1 MSSSISSSEAIASR
15 ASPWRVAVCSAAAAL
30 AVAGALEGLTRW
42 HEARTAEALPHSV
55 AEMYAALPHARIF
68 GREIGT
74 QTIAHNVALFSG
86 AKDSASITT
95 GYVGTSRS
103 KVIRPTH
110 FGIAHGANGSGNSY
124 SEISFGLLLQAEAL
138 RHAFPNMRRIYIES
152 SLLLR
157 KPGRLFAEPDHRKY
171 LPLLKEV
178 MPLHE
183 GLPGDELMRQ
193 ALAAMEA
200 SKSGKIDWH
209 PHLLKYR
216 SDLRVSNHVAP
227 TEAPH
232 GMDIN
237 ADPLLKALTPTGERR
252 DLSRSLTA
260 KADQLP
266 EIKAD
271 NIKVQRLRETE
282 QSAPWDGLYDMVARW
297 GHINKIDIVFFQ
309 PPVRSDL
316 YKFQEMNGLHL
327 HVADMRRV
335 ATEYNFPFIDL
346 NRPELQ
352 LADDWSLF
360 SDEDHLETCMG
371 AGVLTM
377 TLDASSQQFMTRR
390 ELLPTISLSELNK
403 IKQDVRTMCEKVS
416 S

>member
-15 ASPWRVAVCSAAAAL
+15 VSPWRVAVCSAAAAL

-42 HEARTAEALPHSV
+42 HEARTADAMPHSV
-55 AEMYAALPHARIF
+55 AEMYAEFPRARIF

-86 AKDSASITT
+86 AQGAASVTS

-103 KVIRPTH
+103 KVIRPEH
-110 FGIAHGANGSGNSY
+110 FGIAHAANGSGNSY

-138 RHAFPNMRRIYIES
+138 RHAFPNMKRVYIES

-171 LPLLKEV
+171 LPLLKQV

-183 GLPGDELMRQ
+183 GLPADESMRQ
-193 ALAAMEA
+193 TLADIEA
-200 SKSGKIDWH
+200 PKSGKFSWY

-216 SDLRVSNHVAP
+216 SDLRVSNYVAP
-227 TEAPH
+227 TEATQ
-232 GMDIN
+232 GIDIN

-252 DLSRSLTA
+252 ELSRSLTP
-260 KADQLP
+260 KGDQLP

-282 QSAPWDGLYDMVARW
+282 ESAPWDGLYDMLARW
-297 GHINKIDIVFFQ
+297 GKAHDIEVVFYQ

-316 YKFQEMNGLHL
+316 YAFQQRNGLVL
-327 HVADMRRV
+327 HVADMQRV
-335 ATEYNFPFIDL
+335 AKQYGTPFIDM
-346 NRPELQ
+346 NRPDLHFQ
-352 LADDWSLF
+352 DDWALF
-360 SDEDHLETCMG
+360 SDEDHLETCTG
-371 AGVLTM
+371 SGLLT
-377 TLDASSQQFMTRR
+377 LALEDGYRQFKDRG
-390 ELLPTISLSELNK
+390 ELLPVVDAQKLLAGRQDALK
-403 IKQDVRTMCEKVS
+403 ICRG
-416 S
+416 

>member
-1 MSSSISSSEAIASR
+1 MSSSISSSEAIAYR
-15 ASPWRVAVCSAAAAL
+15 PSPWRVAVCSAAAAL
-30 AVAGALEGLTRW
+30 AIAGALEGLTRW
-42 HEARTAEALPHSV
+42 YEASTAEALPQSA
-55 AEMYAALPHARIF
+55 AEMYAAFPHARIF

-74 QTIAHNVALFSG
+74 QTIAHNVALFHG
-86 AKDSASITT
+86 AKDAASITT

-110 FGIAHGANGSGNSY
+110 FGIAHAANGSGNSY

-138 RHAFPNMRRIYIES
+138 RHAFPNLRRVYIES

-171 LPLLKEV
+171 LPLLKQV

-183 GLPGDELMRQ
+183 GLPGDESMRQ
-193 ALAAMEA
+193 TLAAMETPKA
-200 SKSGKIDWH
+200 SKFDWH
-209 PHLLKYR
+209 PRLLSLR
-216 SDLRVSNHVAP
+216 SDLRMSNYVAP
-227 TEAPH
+227 TEATQ

-237 ADPLLKALTPTGERR
+237 ADPMLKSLMPTGERR
-252 DLSRSLTA
+252 DLSRSLTP

-297 GHINKIDIVFFQ
+297 GKAHDIEVVFYQ

-316 YKFQEMNGLHL
+316 YAFQQRNGLAL
-327 HVADMRRV
+327 HVADMQRV
-335 ATEYNFPFIDL
+335 AKQYGIPFIEMNRADL
-346 NRPELQ
+346 HFQ
-352 LADDWSLF
+352 DDWALF
-360 SDEDHLETCMG
+360 SDEDHLETCTG
-371 AGVLTM
+371 SGLLT
-377 TLDASSQQFMTRR
+377 LALEDGYRQFKDKG
-390 ELLPTISLSELNK
+390 ELLPVVDARKLASAQQARLSQCNSK
-403 IKQDVRTMCEKVS
+403 
-416 S
+416 

>member
-1 MSSSISSSEAIASR
+1 MSSSISSSEAIAFR

-55 AEMYAALPHARIF
+55 AEMYAAFPHARIF

-86 AKDSASITT
+86 AKDAASITS

-110 FGIAHGANGSGNSY
+110 FGIAHDANGSGNSY
-124 SEISFGLLLQAEAL
+124 NEISFGLLLQAEAL
-138 RHAFPNMRRIYIES
+138 RHAFPNMRRVYIES

-157 KPGRLFAEPDHRKY
+157 KPGRLFVEPDHRKY
-171 LPLLKEV
+171 LPLLKAV

-183 GLPGDELMRQ
+183 GLPGDESMRQ
-193 ALAAMEA
+193 TLAAIEA
-200 SKSGKIDWH
+200 PKSGPLDWH
-209 PHLLKYR
+209 LHLLKYR
-216 SDLRVSNHVAP
+216 SDLRVANYVAP
-227 TEAPH
+227 NEATQ

-252 DLSRSLTA
+252 DLSRNVTP
-260 KADQLP
+260 KVDQLP

-297 GHINKIDIVFFQ
+297 GKAHDIEVVFYQ

-316 YKFQEMNGLHL
+316 YAFQQRNGLAL
-327 HVADMRRV
+327 HVADMQRV
-335 ATEYNFPFIDL
+335 AKQYGIPFIDM
-346 NRPELQ
+346 NRPDLHFQ
-352 LADDWSLF
+352 DDWALF
-360 SDEDHLETCMG
+360 SDEDHLETCTG
-371 AGVLTM
+371 SGLLT
-377 TLDASSQQFMTRR
+377 LALEDGYRQYKEKG
-390 ELLPTISLSELNK
+390 ELLPVVDRTKLAIAQQTRLS
-403 IKQDVRTMCEKVS
+403 QCS
-416 S
+416 SK